1 MRRSIAMRALPW
13 TGLALLTITLAWAG
27 RPATGQEESGAK
39 PAAAKKAKKFRGRLP
54 NHYRHVVDEKQRQEI
69 YKIQEEYAAKIAT
82 LKAQLKAMSKERD
95 EKVLAVLTPEQQKK
109 VDELAAAAKAEREKK
124 KAAKEKPPAEPPAA
138 D

>member
-69 YKIQEEYAAKIAT
+69 YKIQEEYASRLAA
-82 LKAQLKAMSKERD
+82 LKAQLAAMTKERD
-95 EKVLAVLTPEQQKK
+95 EKVVAVLTPEQLKK
-109 VDELAAAAKAEREKK
+109 VEQLAAEAKAKRDEKK
-124 KAAKEKPPAEPPAA
+124 KKPVAAKPAQK
-138 D
+138 